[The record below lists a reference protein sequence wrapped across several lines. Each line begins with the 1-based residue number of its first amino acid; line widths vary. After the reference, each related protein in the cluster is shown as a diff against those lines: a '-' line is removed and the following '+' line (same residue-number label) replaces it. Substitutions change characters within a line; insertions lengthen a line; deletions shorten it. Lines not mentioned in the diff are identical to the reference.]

1 MDNQKKD
8 ARKLALEKLRHS
20 TSHVMAQAVLEIFPD
35 GKVAIGPAIENGFY
49 YDFEL
54 PRSLTPEDLAQI
66 EARMQAIVKN
76 DFPFIYEEISS
87 AQAKKL
93 FQGQPY
99 KIELIQDLLAKD
111 PKAVLSIYKHSDFFD
126 LCRGPHLENV
136 RQIQAPAIK
145 LLHVSVAYWRGVE
158 KRPMLQ
164 RIYGTVWSSK
174 KELKTYLHQV
184 EEAKKRDH
192 RKLGKE
198 MDLFSFQEEAPGMPF
213 FHHKGTFI
221 WNSLV
226 SYVTDIMV
234 RKNYEI
240 NKTPFILNKSLWLQS
255 GHWDHYKNNMYFTKI
270 DEQDFAVKPM
280 NCPGNIL
287 VYKTKQHSYRE
298 LPIRAGEFGLV
309 HRHELSGVL
318 SGLFRV
324 RCFTQDDAHVFCTKE
339 QMKAEIKDLIDFMDE
354 VYSRFGFQYKLE
366 LSTRPE
372 KAMGSKKI
380 WDLAEDTLK
389 EVLIE
394 SKKKYKIN
402 EGDGAFYGPKIDFH
416 LTDAI
421 GRDWQCG
428 TIQLDFQM
436 PEKFDMTYIGEDN
449 QKHCPV
455 MIHRAILGSV
465 ERFLGVLVEHFAG
478 HFPLW
483 IAPVQIKI
491 IPIREDHYAYAN
503 KVQEILKAAGLRSEL
518 DVRDERMQAKIR
530 VAQLEKAP
538 YMIIIGDKEV
548 AESKISIRT
557 KSGKNINDL
566 GLENFIEKCQK
577 QVQEKSIE
585 LDETLA

>member
-1 MDNQKKD
+1 INNAITFFKSKNQDFKVELLTDLKERGTTKVNPDEAQDIDVEIPDN
-8 ARKLALEKLRHS
+8 A
-20 TSHVMAQAVLEIFPD
+20 
-35 GKVAIGPAIENGFY
+35 
-49 YDFEL
+49 
-54 PRSLTPEDLAQI
+54 
-66 EARMQAIVKN
+66 
-76 DFPFIYEEISS
+76 
-87 AQAKKL
+87 
-93 FQGQPY
+93 
-99 KIELIQDLLAKD
+99 
-111 PKAVLSIYKHSDFFD
+111 SIYKTGDFVD

-136 RQIQAPAIK
+136 SEIGAFK
-145 LLHVSVAYWRGVE
+145 LWKLAGAYWRGDE